1 MAAAELSR
9 RSVARGALLAVAAGA
24 SGFAVARR
32 SDAAK
37 AVAPTAADPYGA
49 PAAANAYGAAPAR
62 TKGVALAPLDK
73 VAPGGGLVLGKRGVV
88 LTRDTAGK
96 VRGFSALCTHQGCSV
111 TSVAAGAITCPC
123 HGSRFNA
130 TTGAVVAG
138 PATRGLRPVPVAVR
152 DGTVFA
158 T

>member
-1 MAAAELSR
+1 MATAELSR

-24 SGFAVARR
+24 AGFAVARR

-37 AVAPTAADPYGA
+37 AVAPAADPYGA

-62 TKGVALAPLDK
+62 TTGVALAPLDK
-73 VAPGGGLVLGKRGVV
+73 LARGGGLVLGRRGVV

-123 HGSRFNA
+123 HGSRFDA
-130 TTGAVVAG
+130 KTGAVVAG
-138 PATRGLRPVPVAVR
+138 PASSGLRPVPVAVR